1 MSLTFVIVFCLF
13 TEACGEIVDDC
24 STCNAT
30 GGNVTCVACANGKEL
45 SNQNTCGKL
54 DTGFCTIKISF
65 KNTDETKPT
74 YNSFEFVI
82 FCFIS
87 ESLFCMYVE

>member
-54 DTGFCTIKISF
+54 DMAFVLSKSHSKIL
-65 KNTDETKPT
+65 KINEAK
-74 YNSFEFVI
+74 I
-82 FCFIS
+82 QFI
-87 ESLFCMYVE
+87 